1 MTRTGLRF
9 KRMFHERMRAARVAI
24 KLDQAAIAQ
33 MLCLPTDVYVKFE
46 STSLPPHH
54 LIPELCEV
62 LHITVNDLFGVREG
76 NEASVAG

>member
-24 KLDQAAIAQ
+24 QLDEAAIAQ
-33 MLCLPTDVYVKFE
+33 KLCLPTDVYVKFE
-46 STSLPPHH
+46 SISLPPHH
-54 LIPELCEV
+54 LIPELCEI